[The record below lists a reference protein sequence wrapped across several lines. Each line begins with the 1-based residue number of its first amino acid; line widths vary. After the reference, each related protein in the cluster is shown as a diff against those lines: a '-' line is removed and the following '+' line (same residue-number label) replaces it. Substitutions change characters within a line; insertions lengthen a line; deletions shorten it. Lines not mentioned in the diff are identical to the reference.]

1 MLGVKLNLTDKE
13 NADMNL
19 FRKFLEKPQWY
30 VYPTLVVSFIS
41 ISILV
46 VVIAIKTYSIINR
59 IITEK
64 NITGIDSSYISS
76 ELFSVI
82 DMVLLII
89 LFYIMSLAIYRFFI
103 GSVDSRGW
111 LNLHTLTDFKII
123 ITKTTIMFL
132 ATFIVHKI
140 VEWKEPIE
148 TLYFTIS
155 VVTICTILIW
165 YIIVLRK
172 YFDNN
177 NPN

>member
-1 MLGVKLNLTDKE
+1 
-13 NADMNL
+13 MNL
-19 FRKFLEKPQWY
+19 FRKFLEKPQWF

-41 ISILV
+41 IAILV
-46 VVIAIKTYSIINR
+46 VASAIKTYNIIKGE
-59 IITEK
+59 IIEK
-64 NITGIDSSYISS
+64 SITGIDSSHISS
-76 ELFSVI
+76 ELFGVI

-89 LFYIMSLAIYRFFI
+89 LIYIMSLAMYRFFI

-111 LNLHTLTDFKII
+111 LNLQTLTDFKAI

-140 VEWKEPIE
+140 VEWKEPIV

-155 VVTICTILIW
+155 AVTICAILIW

-172 YFDNN
+172 YFDKN